1 MKRRIHLVVGAV
13 CGILCVAGILSYA
26 SDLRAEVEEERAAA
40 LSRYGGEQVEILVA
54 TEDVAVGDLL
64 DSTNSEKR
72 LWLSELVPEGA
83 VSDAEDMATKPATS
97 PIYAGE
103 VVLKHRFD
111 ERETVALQ
119 VPDGK
124 CAISLPAKA
133 VSTVGGS
140 VGPGSYVDVY
150 AASGT
155 ATDLLASQV
164 LVLSTSATSEEEADK
179 KSDVSWVTLA
189 VDPEAVEELITAS
202 QKSELYFALPAEEG
216 EHREQKDASDD
227 EASPSKAASEGDLSV
242 RSEGDA
248 DSSTADV
255 DASEEGEAPVPERGR
270 YAENPLSDS
279 RDFAGEGGDAFD
291 AGEEKGE

>member
-1 MKRRIHLVVGAV
+1 MKRRIHLVVGVA

-40 LSRYGGEQVEILVA
+40 LSRYGGEQVEIFVA

-83 VSDAEDMATKPATS
+83 VSDAAALAAKPATS

-111 ERETVALQ
+111 DRETVALQ

-164 LVLSTSATSEEEADK
+164 LVLSTSATSQEETEK

-216 EHREQKDASDD
+216 GHGKQEAVSGD
-227 EASPSKAASEGDLSV
+227 EASPSMTDSEGGLSA
-242 RSEGDA
+242 RSEGA
-248 DSSTADV
+248 PDSSTTNADAGEEELV
-255 DASEEGEAPVPERGR
+255 FEKGRYVENAPSDNKGLASESE
-270 YAENPLSDS
+270 
-279 RDFAGEGGDAFD
+279 DAFD